1 MIFFLV
7 VDLFNVLM
15 WYFSVG
21 VGQIRNRYRYG
32 GAKSL
37 TFRQIH
43 IAIITLSA
51 PKGGQTPLT
60 TSMGSHGRICPP
72 LNPPLNQN
80 ISTITRFHCRMY
92 NTLNILISFAI
103 IL

>member
-51 PKGGQTPLT
+51 SEGGQTPLT
-60 TSMGSHGRICPP
+60 TSKGGHGRICPP
-72 LNPPLNQN
+72 WIHHWTKN

-92 NTLNILISFAI
+92 NTL
-103 IL
+103 